1 MNDGDVYAPAKN
13 LACVQSWDIVAEFC
27 VLAAGNVPLLGING
41 SLAQGKMAQRK
52 MAQLREQGHHA
63 CKRVPLDDDHDSYKI
78 GLLTLNH
85 VKHAHQSF
93 GTQLVNR
100 EDVVHDHRRPRHC
113 IIRRLASSTH
123 QVA

>member
-1 MNDGDVYAPAKN
+1 MNEGDVYAPAKN

-41 SLAQGKMAQRK
+41 SLAGRK

-63 CKRVPLDDDHDSYKI
+63 CGRMPLDDDDDSYKI

-85 VKHAHQSF
+85 VKHAYQSF

-100 EDVVHDHRRPRHC
+100 RDMVHDHRQSRDR
-113 IIRRLASSTH
+113 IIRRLASSTP